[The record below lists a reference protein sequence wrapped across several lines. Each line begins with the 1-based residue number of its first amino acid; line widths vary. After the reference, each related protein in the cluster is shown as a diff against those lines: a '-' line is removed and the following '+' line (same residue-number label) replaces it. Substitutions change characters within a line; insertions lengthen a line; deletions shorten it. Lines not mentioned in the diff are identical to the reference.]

1 MHAENLIKMANQIGA
16 FFEAMPDHDEAVE
29 EVLRHFKNTWEPRM
43 RQALLA
49 HIDQHGDEGLKP
61 IIKEAMAR
69 LRSTL

>member
-1 MHAENLIKMANQIGA
+1 MIEIAPDRQQA
-16 FFEAMPDHDEAVE
+16 FEAMPDHDEAVE